1 MNIITSNQQA
11 AIDYAI
17 SAKLDYDKVKEHEYS
32 ALVNAAKCGEAL
44 IKVKEELPYGSWGN
58 WIENNMPVNRTQC
71 NNYIRFYE
79 NYPSLVQSTV
89 QLPLFSHN
97 LEVLLELAKQPADV
111 VSEATQS
118 GKPVTKT
125 TLYNAKNKIS
135 MAKAKAIDAAK
146 SYEQIQKEQDALL
159 AKVREDL
166 RNWKESAYSNF
177 ERGNYSDLDTVLEQV
192 PELREKVLK
201 LMKQYLHP
209 DKDTG
214 NEDLF
219 KLVK

>member
-44 IKVKEELPYGSWGN
+44 IKVKEELPYGFFVN
-58 WIENNMPVNRTQC
+58 WIENNMPVSRKQC
-71 NNYIRFYE
+71 SKYIHLFE
-79 NYPSLVQSTV
+79 NYPSLVKPASKVT
-89 QLPLFSHN
+89 LFSRDID
-97 LEVLLELAKQPADV
+97 VLLELAKQPADV

-118 GKPVTKT
+118 GKPVTRT
-125 TLYNAKNKIS
+125 TLYDAKNKVA
-135 MAKAKAIDAAK
+135 MAKAKAINDAK

-177 ERGNYSDLDTVLEQV
+177 ERGNYSDLDTVLEHV
-192 PELREKVLK
+192 PE
-201 LMKQYLHP
+201 
-209 DKDTG
+209 
-214 NEDLF
+214 
-219 KLVK
+219 